1 MDTHLKHETYLG
13 MLGLA
18 TLSIGVYAFSRS
30 SRRAFAQP
38 VNWSDVA
45 LMGLAAHKITRT
57 ATRDRVTAPL
67 RAPFTE
73 PFEELAS
80 KANLAEEPQHEPQAD
95 TGSPEQGRAG
105 GDAPDGEHG
114 IEKQPDGNEA
124 HLLAR
129 TFQHSIGELLT
140 CQYCLAPWVALSLHV
155 AYVKQRA
162 SARALSSVFAVV
174 AISDALNRVYARL
187 ER

>member
-18 TLSIGVYAFSRS
+18 TLSISVYAFSRS

-57 ATRDRVTAPL
+57 ASHDRVTAPL

-80 KANLAEEPQHEPQAD
+80 KANLAEEPQHD
-95 TGSPEQGRAG
+95 TGGGEQRRAR
-105 GDAPDGEHG
+105 APASDGEHD
-114 IEKQPDGNEA
+114 IDKRSDGDEP

-155 AYVKQRA
+155 VYVKRRA

-174 AISDALNRVYARL
+174 AVSDLFNRLYARL
-187 ER
+187 ERG